1 MPYPPQIGMMAVP
14 TLGPWAMWAA
24 LVLSAIALVFC
35 AILIVRLRRR
45 DAEPEGEGAI
55 TDVLA
60 AVLQRSHIP
69 ETDGV
74 RWDVAVYPE
83 TLSVP
88 GYVVLTAMLQNAYD
102 LPRTVSLDIAPD
114 AILPD
119 GLSTSVAL
127 KPGEAGLL
135 RVPVFVSRN
144 LAPGVYE
151 IRARLKGGAP
161 RGEGRRLLG
170 RSSGRHRG
178 PRPAALRI
186 VSAHGHPPVNLLV
199 YNWGGFTSLYNP
211 PQTAPDLSEVRILQ
225 ELPSSPASD
234 EGA

>member
-1 MPYPPQIGMMAVP
+1 MMAVP
-14 TLGPWAMWAA
+14 TLGPWAMWAG
-24 LVLSAIALVFC
+24 LVLSVIALVFC
-35 AILIVRLRRR
+35 AILFVRLRRR

-74 RWDVAVYPE
+74 RWDVAVYPG

-102 LPRTVSLDIAPD
+102 LPRSVTLDIAPD

-119 GLSTSVAL
+119 GLNTSVSL

-151 IRARLKGGAP
+151 IRARVKGGAP

-170 RSSGRHRG
+170 RPSRRHRG
-178 PRPAALRI
+178 PRPAALRV

-199 YNWGGFTSLYNP
+199 YNWGGFSSLYNP
-211 PQTAPDLSEVRILQ
+211 PQTTPDLSEVRILQ
-225 ELPSSPASD
+225 ELPSGPTND
-234 EGA
+234 EGS